1 MYQEVDTM
9 SIGTR
14 ALRAWQGTLVALALA
29 VLAVAGLRLA
39 AHAQA
44 AAVPKFTFGPETA
57 VSIPGFDNIPDEQMS
72 ILKQSDG
79 TYRGWVGGQI
89 NGLHGRTGVFT
100 ASTLP
105 APLSAGS
112 LVFGP
117 RMRDVGAYDTTYA
130 APGSVLAYPE
140 GGSTLY
146 MVYEGES
153 NVYGGAHARGS
164 TWATIGLAKSTDNG
178 TTWTRLSLDSGIIRS
193 PEAKPANPPGRGLHG
208 NGVPSAIIADGYMY
222 VFYTFFG
229 DRSNPKNAQIQEA
242 RAPLT
247 DLTHFKKVSGG
258 DFTADALGGDGDA
271 ILPLAQGSGNHC
283 LRANRQPGVS
293 KNTFLHAYLL
303 SMVCEY
309 GSSDGTRLGPRW
321 AFATSTDLKTWSAP
335 VAAPEPSPES
345 VGAEGTIFDWH
356 ATLISP
362 DASSQQTTSQTG
374 YIYYAKGVVTVP
386 KSMYYRSFTISTK

>member
-1 MYQEVDTM
+1 MPNG
-9 SIGTR
+9 SHI
-14 ALRAWQGTLVALALA
+14 ARAWQSGLAALCLGVLVA
-29 VLAVAGLRLA
+29 AGLRTA
-39 AHAQA
+39 VHAQSA
-44 AAVPKFTFGPETA
+44 ATPKFAFGPETA

-89 NGLHGRTGVFT
+89 NGVHGHTGLFT

-112 LVFGP
+112 SVFGP
-117 RMRDVGAYDTTYA
+117 RPRDVGAFDTTYA

-140 GGSTLY
+140 SGSTLY

-153 NVYGGAHARGS
+153 QVFGGTRARGAG
-164 TWATIGLAKSTDNG
+164 TWATIGLAKSSDNG
-178 TTWTRLSLDSGIIRS
+178 TTWTRLSPDSGVIRS
-193 PEAKPANPPGRGLHG
+193 PEAKPAVPPGPGLHG

-247 DLTHFKKVSGG
+247 DLAHFKKISGG
-258 DFTADALGGDGDA
+258 DFTSDALGGDGDA

-283 LRANRQPGVS
+283 LRANRQPGIS

-309 GSSDGTRLGPRW
+309 GSADGTRLGPRW
-321 AFATSTDLKTWSAP
+321 AFSTSADLKTWSAP
-335 VAAPEPSPES
+335 VAAAEPSPES
-345 VGAEGTIFDWH
+345 VGGERTIFNWH
-356 ATLISP
+356 PTLISP

-386 KSMYYRSFTISTK
+386 KSIYYRSFTISTK